1 MIRWGGFHTCNLDN
15 LEYNY
20 CVIFHNT
27 SVLLGKLTV
36 GENLMKRPHIIIIGA
51 GFGGLEAAKELAKA
65 PVQITL
71 IDKHNYHLFQ
81 PLLYQVAIAG
91 LSPVQIAHPI
101 RAIFQRQRNLS
112 FLMGEVIDIDFRSRQ
127 VVTEHKKLEYDYL
140 ILSPGSRTNFFGM
153 QSIEK
158 NGHDMKTISD
168 AVATRN
174 HLLTMLERAS
184 RETDPEVRRAM
195 LTFVV
200 VGGGPTGVESAGA
213 LAELL
218 HLVLT
223 KDYPQMNLKEA
234 RVILIEA
241 SNHLMPNI
249 YPRNLQA
256 ATLKLLRR
264 KQVSVRLR
272 AKVTGYDGRQ
282 VTFENGDP
290 IPTYSLIWT
299 AGVRTAKLVD
309 DIDAKK
315 LAGGRIIVK
324 PTLQLPGF
332 SEVYVIGDAAYL
344 EDENGR
350 PLPMLATVAQQQ
362 AKHVA
367 KSIRDELNE
376 RPPRSFHY
384 KDPGLLAT
392 IGRNAAVARIWGVSF
407 SGLPAWLIWVGLHIY
422 RLIGFRNRLL
432 VMLNWAW
439 DYFFYDSQ
447 VRLITKE

>member
-1 MIRWGGFHTCNLDN
+1 MNRL
-15 LEYNY
+15 
-20 CVIFHNT
+20 
-27 SVLLGKLTV
+27 
-36 GENLMKRPHIIIIGA
+36 PHVVIIGA
-51 GFGGLEAAKELAKA
+51 GFGGLEAAKKLAKA
-65 PVQITL
+65 EVQITL
-71 IDKHNYHLFQ
+71 IDKRNYHLFQ

-91 LSPVQIAHPI
+91 LSPVQIAHPV
-101 RAIFQRQRNLS
+101 RAIFHRQKNLE
-112 FLMGEVIDIDFRSRQ
+112 FLMGEVVNIDFKARR
-127 VVTEHKKLEYDYL
+127 VVTDHKTLEYDYL
-140 ILSPGSRTNFFGM
+140 ILAPGSRTNFFGM
-153 QSIEK
+153 QSIEE
-158 NGHDMKTISD
+158 NGHDMKTISN

-174 HLLTMLERAS
+174 HLLTILERAS
-184 RETDPEVRRAM
+184 RESDPDVRRAM

-213 LAELL
+213 LAELI

-264 KQVSVRLR
+264 KRVSVRLR
-272 AKVTGYDGRQ
+272 AMVTGFDGKQ
-282 VTFENGDP
+282 VTFKNADP
-290 IPTYSLIWT
+290 ISSYSLVWT
-299 AGVRTAKLVD
+299 AGVRAAKLIEG
-309 DIDAKK
+309 IDADKG
-315 LAGGRIIVK
+315 AGGRIIVK
-324 PTLQLPGF
+324 PTLQLPGY

-344 EDENGR
+344 EDDTGQ

-367 KSIRDELNE
+367 VNIHGELHE
-376 RPPRSFHY
+376 RPPKSFYY

-392 IGRNAAVARIWGVSF
+392 IGRNAAVAQLWGISF
-407 SGLPAWLIWVGLHIY
+407 SGLLAWLIWVGLHIY
-422 RLIGFRNRLL
+422 RLIGFRNRLV